1 MALDFS
7 PLHVEPSHYRALCLE
22 QVGRYYWQNTE
33 DYFWS
38 KIIVELPEE
47 PDRFTYGDELYTF
60 PESAPPAQRNTSK
73 QQQERPWA
81 HRGCSAGWV

>member
-47 PDRFTYGDELYTF
+47 PDRFTYGDELHTF
-60 PESAPPAQRNTSK
+60 PESAPPAQRDDGHGGDSGG
-73 QQQERPWA
+73 QRRHGAAALRW
-81 HRGCSAGWV
+81 